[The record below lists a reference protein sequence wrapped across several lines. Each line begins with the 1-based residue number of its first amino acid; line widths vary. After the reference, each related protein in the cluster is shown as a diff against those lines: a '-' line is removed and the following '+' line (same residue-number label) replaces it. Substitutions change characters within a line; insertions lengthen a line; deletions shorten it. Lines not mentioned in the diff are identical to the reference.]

1 MSSLMS
7 VATAAIALLLSFPQ
21 FYPAP
26 VLMKEDD
33 QQVIDW
39 AILHA
44 HCCEMTTIKREV
56 CQS

>member
-1 MSSLMS
+1 MS